1 MVVFCAVVAGVRESG
16 RWRRAQELPV
26 VGAGEVAAVFPGVA
40 EVGPRDPGSGR
51 QVVKGADGQEIGSVC
66 LTLPGQREVRGYSGP
81 TQVLAGLWPDGRLA
95 GWTILSS
102 GETPEHAAM
111 VVGSG
116 EFRRHL
122 DGWKAGARVPEAPAV
137 AGATLTATAV
147 RESLVR
153 ALSVPVRGTSL
164 RFPEGP
170 DLAEAR
176 EMFPGA
182 VGLVE
187 TGGRWRVE
195 DGGGRVVGWLLRSGP
210 VADGVRGYQGPTE
223 VLCGLDAGG
232 ERIAGVRLRRSYDN
246 EPYVGYVREDVGWL
260 GSFKGLT
267 LAEMA
272 AMDFEKVGV
281 EGVSGATLTSYAV
294 AASLKEM
301 SAAAVVPVG
310 VGGLGGE
317 ERWTWRRADV
327 VLGVVVV
334 GGVVMGM
341 TRLRGRERVRK
352 VWQAVLVAVP
362 GLWLGSM
369 VALPQ
374 LAGWMEHGVSWRT
387 GLGMLLMAVVALV
400 MPWATGR
407 QVYCHQICPHGAA
420 QTWVGRLGLKKL
432 TVSVRWHRVLR
443 RVPGV
448 LLVAAV
454 FSVVFAWGW
463 PLASLEP
470 FDAWVPRVA
479 GVASLVLAVAGLAA
493 AAVVPQAY
501 CQYGCPTGAL
511 LRYVRSS
518 GLVDRLGW
526 RDAVAMV
533 CAVAAWVPMWQ
544 YRVMGAGA
552 GAAVGV
558 AVPTRVAGIAF
569 GTSWSVTLRR
579 PVPEGLGGGLEKV
592 LGELE
597 KELSCWRGDSVI
609 AAFNGAAGPVEF
621 PVPGRVS
628 ELAGVAAGIS
638 EATGGAFD
646 CTMGPL
652 VRAWGF
658 GPPPH
663 GERVPGE
670 EEWRRLLAMAGW
682 EKVGVSAGK
691 LEKRTAGVTLDLTPV
706 GEGAALEA
714 MGRLLDGAGLDEWL
728 ISFGGE
734 LKARG
739 EWRVELEDSGREEVL
754 VDAAM
759 STSGVR
765 RARRGGV
772 SHLIDG
778 RTGMPVQH
786 DTVSVT
792 VRHVS
797 AVEADGWATA
807 LAVLGSV
814 EGLAVARRA
823 GVAAQ
828 FVSERDGAVQV
839 ETSPAWPEG
848 DVALTRSVPSS
859 GRTVLFPSIS
869 ESSAD

>member
-1 MVVFCAVVAGVRESG
+1 MVLLGALVAGVRESG
-16 RWRRAQELPV
+16 RWRRAQELPM
-26 VGAGEVAAVFPGVA
+26 VGVAEVAAVFPGVA

-51 QVVKGADGQEIGSVC
+51 QVVKGVDGREIGSVC

-95 GWTILSS
+95 GWTILAS

-111 VVGSG
+111 VMGSG
-116 EFRRHL
+116 AFRRHL
-122 DGWKAGARVPEAPAV
+122 DGWKAGDRVPEMPVV
-137 AGATLTATAV
+137 AGATLTAAAV
-147 RESLVR
+147 REALVR
-153 ALSVPVRGTSL
+153 ALSVPVGGTSL

-176 EMFPGA
+176 ELFPGA
-182 VGLVE
+182 ARLVE

-195 DGGGRVVGWLLRSGP
+195 DGGGRVVGWLLRSGL
-210 VADGVRGYQGPTE
+210 VAEGVRGYQGPTE

-246 EPYVGYVREDVGWL
+246 EPYVGYVREDLGWL
-260 GSFKGLT
+260 GSFRGLT
-267 LAEMA
+267 LGEMA
-272 AMDFEKVGV
+272 AMDFEKAGV

-294 AASLKEM
+294 AASLKAM
-301 SAAAVVPVG
+301 SAAAVVPT
-310 VGGLGGE
+310 GGAGGDE
-317 ERWTWRRADV
+317 DGWSWRWVDV
-327 VLGVVVV
+327 VLVVVVV

-341 TRLRGRERVRK
+341 TRLRGRVGVRK
-352 VWQAVLVAVP
+352 VWQAVLVVVP

-374 LAGWMEHGVSWRT
+374 LAGWMEHGVSWRA
-387 GLGMLLMAVVALV
+387 GLGMLVMAVVALV

-420 QTWVGRLGLKKL
+420 QTWVGRLGVKKL
-432 TVSVRWHRVLR
+432 AVPDWWHRVLR

-526 RDAVAMV
+526 RDGVAMV
-533 CAVAAWVPMWQ
+533 CAVAAWVPVWH
-544 YRVMGAGA
+544 YRVMGV

-558 AVPTRVAGIAF
+558 AVPTRVAGMAF
-569 GTSWSVTLRR
+569 GTSWTVSLRG
-579 PVPEGLGGGLEKV
+579 PVPEGLEAGLERA

-609 AAFNGAAGPVEF
+609 SAFNGVTGPVVF
-621 PVPGRVS
+621 PVPERVS
-628 ELAGVAAGIS
+628 DLAGVAAGIS
-638 EATGGAFD
+638 RATGGAFD

-670 EEWRRLLAMAGW
+670 EERRRLLAMAGW

-714 MGRLLDGAGLDEWL
+714 MGRVLDGAGLGEWL

-739 EWRVELEDSGREEVL
+739 EWRVELEDSGREELL
-754 VDAAM
+754 VDASV

-778 RTGMPVQH
+778 RTGVPVRH

-807 LAVLGSV
+807 LAVLGSG

-828 FVSERDGAVQV
+828 FVSERNGAVQV
-839 ETSPAWPEG
+839 ETSPAWLEG
-848 DVALTRSVPSS
+848 GWALTRSVPSS
-859 GRTVLFPSIS
+859 ERTDLFPSIS